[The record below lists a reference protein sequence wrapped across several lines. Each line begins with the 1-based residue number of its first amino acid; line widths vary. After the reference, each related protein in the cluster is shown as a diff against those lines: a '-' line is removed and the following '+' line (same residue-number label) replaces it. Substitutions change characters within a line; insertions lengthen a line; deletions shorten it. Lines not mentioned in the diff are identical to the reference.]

1 MSEIVEKL
9 LRDNVKALTPYES
22 ARRLFAQ
29 GNGESQQI
37 WLNANESPFTNTY
50 SIDDSRFNRYPDCQ
64 PEGVINKYASY
75 SGVAVNNTL
84 VTRGADEGIELLI
97 RAFCE
102 PGQDK
107 ILICPPTY
115 GMYAISALTCD
126 VGVEKSPLNAD
137 FSLDLETIFA
147 YKDKVKLV
155 FICSPNNPTGTSVE
169 PQQIQ
174 SVVEHFA
181 DSALVILDEA
191 YIEFDWHS
199 SWASKLSQYPNL
211 VILRTLSK
219 AFALAGLRCGFT
231 LANEPVINALLKV
244 IAPYPIAEP
253 VAQIAQQALST
264 AGIEN
269 MQKQVL
275 AIDNQR
281 LTLKHF
287 LQSLD
292 AVQLVG
298 DDKANFILF
307 RTADKSALM
316 DFLVKNQILIRDQ
329 SKQLN
334 LQNCLRITVGNELQN
349 QTLMNLISVFYSTQE
364 TLT

>member
-1 MSEIVEKL
+1 
-9 LRDNVKALTPYES
+9 
-22 ARRLFAQ
+22 
-29 GNGESQQI
+29 
-37 WLNANESPFTNTY
+37 
-50 SIDDSRFNRYPDCQ
+50 
-64 PEGVINKYASY
+64 
-75 SGVAVNNTL
+75 
-84 VTRGADEGIELLI
+84 
-97 RAFCE
+97 
-102 PGQDK
+102 
-107 ILICPPTY
+107 
-115 GMYAISALTCD
+115 
-126 VGVEKSPLNAD
+126 
-137 FSLDLETIFA
+137 
-147 YKDKVKLV
+147 
-155 FICSPNNPTGTSVE
+155 
-169 PQQIQ
+169 
-174 SVVEHFA
+174 
-181 DSALVILDEA
+181 
-191 YIEFDWHS
+191 
-199 SWASKLSQYPNL
+199 
-211 VILRTLSK
+211 
-219 AFALAGLRCGFT
+219 
-231 LANEPVINALLKV
+231 V